1 MAVKITIDRERC
13 VGAAA
18 CVAIAPEVFQLDDED
33 KAVVIDPEGAPIEDI
48 REAEARCPTQAISV
62 EES

>member
-1 MAVKITIDRERC
+1 MSVKITIDRDKC

-33 KAVVIDPEGAPIEDI
+33 KATVIDPEGAPIQDI
-48 REAEARCPTQAISV
+48 KEAEARCPTSAISV
-62 EES
+62 EEV